1 MTCDDV
7 DCNQMTSKPGGA
19 LTSGISR
26 LELDDIMDVPTTFT
40 TRLITQQNDGFPL
53 ELDGFPLKNV
63 DSSLELDDFPLKN
76 VDSSLELDDFPL
88 KNVDS
93 SLELDDFPLKNVDLS
108 PDQLPPLPLPRDHC
122 RSILTRHPAAKW
134 RC

>member
-88 KNVDS
+88 KNVD
-93 SLELDDFPLKNVDLS
+93 LS